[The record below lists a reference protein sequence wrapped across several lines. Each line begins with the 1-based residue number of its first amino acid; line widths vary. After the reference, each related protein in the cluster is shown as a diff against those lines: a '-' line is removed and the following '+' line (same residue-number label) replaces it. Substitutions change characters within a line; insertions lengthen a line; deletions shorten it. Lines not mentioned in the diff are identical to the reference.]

1 MAVMRP
7 TRPKVVTESP
17 VRHEPEQHKGV
28 TVDTQY
34 TPTTMLSTY
43 LEGQAWNCDYY
54 SQAKDLGEGLSSHD
68 PDLPAVY
75 QQYRLIR
82 GFELKVSSPLS
93 ISQDSESKEISY
105 TGSANVYGVL
115 IPNEGDMFIA
125 DIGDGRE
132 GLFTITSTQR
142 LSVFKDTA
150 HSVEYKLIS
159 YNTQASREDLG
170 RKVVQ
175 TLFFDLDYLRTGNN
189 PLITEET
196 VDLREKLYEHY
207 TRIVMVFFNDF
218 YSREMNTLLV
228 PDQHQITYD
237 PFVVKYIFS
246 ILGTEDHP
254 YVRHIEQL
262 NVSQD
267 IMMYEMTL
275 WNCLEKMDHRLLH
288 MCVHSM
294 SKVHVNAFFSKPMYN
309 SIYFTKVK
317 RVIYPDQR
325 STNVD
330 AQYNSP
336 AIMSLESVI
345 PGEDRFSSLD
355 RTNHRYQGFEGSLEQ
370 PLIKPVTFDD
380 RYVLS
385 ESFYTDNTG
394 NSVLEQLVEC
404 ALKGNPIDL
413 KQLSALCDD
422 ALHWPNLERFYYY
435 PLLMTLLKIYPR
447 NL

>member
-7 TRPKVVTESP
+7 TRPKEITESP
-17 VRHEPEQHKGV
+17 VRHEPVQHKGV

-34 TPTTMLSTY
+34 VPTTMLSTY
-43 LEGQAWNCDYY
+43 LEGQAWSCDYY
-54 SQAKDLGEGLSSHD
+54 SQAKDLSEGLSSHD
-68 PDLPAVY
+68 LDLPAVY

-82 GFELKVSSPLS
+82 GFELKVTSPLS
-93 ISQDSESKEISY
+93 MSQDGETKEVSY

-150 HSVEYKLIS
+150 HTVEYKLIS
-159 YNTQASREDLG
+159 YNTQISRDDLNK
-170 RKVVQ
+170 KVVH
-175 TLFFDLDYLRTGNN
+175 TVYFDLDYLRTGNN

-196 VDLREKLYEHY
+196 VELRSKLYDHF
-207 TRIVMVFFNDF
+207 TRIVMIYFNDF

-254 YVRHIEQL
+254 HVRHIEQL
-262 NVSQD
+262 NVSED

-275 WNCLEKMDHRLLH
+275 WHCLEKMDHRLLH
-288 MCVHSM
+288 MSVHSM
-294 SKVHVNAFFSKPMYN
+294 SKVHVNAFYSRPMYN

-330 AQYNSP
+330 AHYNTP
-336 AIMSLESVI
+336 AIMGLEPVI
-345 PGEDRFSSLD
+345 AGENRFSSLD
-355 RTNHRYQGFEGSLEQ
+355 RINHRYTGFENSAEQ
-370 PLIKPVTFDD
+370 PLIKPVTVDD
-380 RYVLS
+380 RYALS
-385 ESFYTDNTG
+385 ESFYSDSVG

-404 ALKGNPIDL
+404 ALKGESIDL
-413 KQLSALCDD
+413 KALSNLCED
-422 ALHWPNLERFYYY
+422 ALLWPNLERFYYY

>member
-7 TRPKVVTESP
+7 TRPKDIAVEP
-17 VRHEPEQHKGV
+17 VRHEPSKHKGV
-28 TVDTQY
+28 TVDTQHV
-34 TPTTMLSTY
+34 PTTMLTTY
-43 LEGQAWNCDYY
+43 LEGQAWAVDYY
-54 SQAKDLGEGLSSHD
+54 SQVKDLGEGLSSHD
-68 PDLPAVY
+68 LDLPAIY
-75 QQYRLIR
+75 QQYKLIR
-82 GFELKVSSPLS
+82 GFELKVTAPLS
-93 ISQDSESKEISY
+93 VSQDSESKEMSY

-132 GLFTITSTQR
+132 GLFSITNTQR

-159 YNTQASREDLG
+159 YNTEESRADLG
-170 RKVVQ
+170 RKVIH
-175 TLFFDLDYLRTGNN
+175 TLYFDLDYLRTGNN

-196 VDLREKLYEHY
+196 VDLRAKLYDHY
-207 TRIVMVFFNDF
+207 TRIVMVYFNDF

-237 PFVVKYIFS
+237 PFVVKFVLS

-254 YVRHIEQL
+254 YIRNIEQL

-275 WNCLEKMDHRLLH
+275 WHCLEKMDHRLLH
-288 MCVHSM
+288 MCTHSM
-294 SKVHVNAFFSKPMYN
+294 SKVHVNAFFSRPMYN

-330 AQYNSP
+330 AQYNTP
-336 AIMSLESVI
+336 AIMSLEPVLQ
-345 PGEDRFSSLD
+345 GEDRFSALD
-355 RTNHRYQGFEGSLEQ
+355 RPNHRYTGFEALDQQ
-370 PLIKPVTFDD
+370 PLIKAVTIDD

-385 ESFYTDNTG
+385 ESFYNDSTA

-404 ALKGNPIDL
+404 ALKGQPIDL
-413 KQLSALCDD
+413 GQLNALCED
-422 ALHWPNLERFYYY
+422 ALAWPNLERFYYY